1 MVEGL
6 MDYWPVLLSGVAV
19 IVFAVRQE
27 SLGKQVRDGLSEMV
41 AQVKIQNG
49 RIGKLEKWQAYEA
62 GRSGTPFNGNNE
74 NGGH

>member
-1 MVEGL
+1 MEGL
-6 MDYWPVLLSGVAV
+6 LVYWPVLLAGVAV
-19 IVFAVRQE
+19 VVFAVRQE

-62 GRSGTPFNGNNE
+62 GRSGAPFNGE
-74 NGGH
+74 NGGGK